1 MHANKY
7 QRDVS
12 LSIYEC
18 VSGRLDLFMTGW
30 AENKPNGFLEL
41 VLICN
46 KQNGDTFIQQI
57 YHKEIVE
64 AFSTLRQVSSG
75 C

>member
-1 MHANKY
+1 MCFWLAWA
-7 QRDVS
+7 
-12 LSIYEC
+12 
-18 VSGRLDLFMTGW
+18 GRK
-30 AENKPNGFLEL
+30 NKPNGFLEL

-46 KQNGDTFIQQI
+46 KSNGDTFIQQI